1 MVIIHQVAAGG
12 SYFSLRYRIPCC
24 STGVGTGM
32 NFDCISTVD
41 SIKRAFAQRNPPDM
55 MESSLSELPN
65 MTMQMRSFVD
75 LIPAPITVIAG
86 NRILYVNSR
95 AAEVLGFQTHD
106 IPGMRIWDIIHP
118 EDRKRVRGMVR
129 KWMNAS
135 ASQNPLEVR
144 ILTGNRKNKW
154 IALSATPC
162 EFEGTRALIAV
173 AYDVTEKRYAQSELE
188 KRDRIIEAIGQSTSV
203 LLRGK
208 DSRESITTVLQL
220 IGEATAVDRVYIFE
234 NHPHPETGEPAISER
249 FEWSRSEA
257 NALINDP
264 SRQNIPYSRY
274 LRRWAEVLRRGDVIR
289 GNLRDFP
296 AGEQSFLR
304 SRNITSVLAVPIFLN
319 NTFWGFAGLDLFG
332 DERVWTDGEAS
343 VLRAAAVSVGLTFVR
358 AGAER
363 HLELLAGELSSAK
376 VRAEAASRAKSEFLA
391 GMSHEIRT
399 PMNGIIGMTELV
411 LSTSL
416 TNEQRNHLQTVKF
429 SAESLLRLL
438 NDILDFS
445 KLEANR
451 LEIEHAPFDLRESI
465 GATLRMFA
473 LPANQKGLELTC
485 NIDPEIPA
493 TIVGDRGRLIQV
505 MSHLIDNAIKFTQA
519 GEVAVSVDI
528 LQRTAQSVNLQVGV
542 RDTGIGILPEHHRQI
557 FLPFIQAD
565 NSIAHISGGK
575 GLGLTI
581 ASRIVSL
588 MGGTLEVD
596 SAGGGGSAFHF
607 SIECEV
613 PVQPAEEE
621 MELFS
626 ASLAGKRILVACA
639 NTTALGNLLSM
650 LIGWQMETHAAVETD
665 QIPIELRDAIEAG
678 NPFRYLLLDA
688 SLTGTATCVAAIR
701 AMPALS
707 GVAIIV
713 MTSVTQ
719 EGTSVRWHDI
729 GVTASVDKPVLST
742 DLLVAL
748 KMCDEGSKAERNTS
762 VGQSGE
768 AIPQSSQS
776 LRILVAEDHPVNQM
790 LAQELLTR
798 MGHLVTLVSNGKDAV
813 EAYKGK
819 PFDLVLMDIQMPIM
833 DGFEATAEI
842 RSMEAA
848 LGMHTPIAAMTAHAL
863 EGHMELCLASGMDAY
878 ISKPIRAAALAE
890 LLEPFMGSRSV
901 RRESPLKSELSD
913 RPDYSGFDRARLLNE
928 CMGDERLMQRLLE
941 KFLETVPGL
950 MQQIER
956 AVDQCD
962 GEALRGF
969 AHTLKGASGSICAQ
983 NVSQLSRKLEFMGRD
998 RLLEEASKQF
1008 GALKQAVA
1016 ALEGILSRHEV
1027 KAETRKDR

>member
-1 MVIIHQVAAGG
+1 MG
-12 SYFSLRYRIPCC
+12 
-24 STGVGTGM
+24 
-32 NFDCISTVD
+32 
-41 SIKRAFAQRNPPDM
+41 
-55 MESSLSELPN
+55 SSLPEPLNIP
-65 MTMQMRSFVD
+65 TQMRSFVD
-75 LIPAPITVIAG
+75 LVPAPIAVIDE
-86 NRILYVNSR
+86 NRILYSNSR
-95 AAEVLGFQTHD
+95 VGEILGFSPQD
-106 IPGMRIWDIIHP
+106 VPGLRILDLVHMD
-118 EDRKRVRGMVR
+118 DRKRVRGAIR
-129 KWMNAS
+129 EWMRTS
-135 ASQNPLEVR
+135 VPRTQPVEFR
-144 ILTGNRKNKW
+144 ILTGNKKNTW
-154 IALSATPC
+154 VALSASPC
-162 EFEGTRALIAV
+162 VFDGKSALLVMASDV
-173 AYDVTEKRYAQSELE
+173 AERKFAQGELE
-188 KRDRIIEAIGQSTSV
+188 KRDRIIEAVGQSTNV

-208 DSRESITTVLQL
+208 DDRESIPAVLQL

-234 NHPHPETGEPAISER
+234 NHPHPETGQPSISER
-249 FEWSRSEA
+249 FEWSKLDS

-264 SRQNIPYSRY
+264 SRQNIPYSKN
-274 LRRWAEVLRRGDVIR
+274 LRRWEEVLRRGDTIR

-304 SRNITSVLAVPIFLN
+304 NREITSILAVPIFLN
-319 NTFWGFAGLDLFG
+319 NTFWGFAGLDLCG
-332 DERVWTDGEAS
+332 EERVWTDGEAS
-343 VLRAAAVSVGLTFVR
+343 VLKAAAVSVGLAFVR

-363 HLELLAGELSSAK
+363 HLERLAGELSSAK

-411 LSTSL
+411 LSTPL

-429 SAESLLRLL
+429 SAENLLRLL
-438 NDILDFS
+438 NDVLDFS

-451 LEIEHAPFDLRESI
+451 LELERAPFDLREAL

-493 TIVGDRGRLIQV
+493 TIVTDRGRLIQV
-505 MSHLIDNAIKFTQA
+505 MSHLIDNAIKFTQT

-528 LQRTAQSVNLQVGV
+528 LQRAAQGVNLQFGV
-542 RDTGIGILPEHHRQI
+542 RDTGIGIRREHQKQI

-565 NSIAHISGGK
+565 NPVAHVSGGK

-588 MGGTLEVD
+588 MGGTLEVN
-596 SAGGGGSAFHF
+596 SSGGAGSAFHF

-613 PVQPAEEE
+613 PAQPAEEE

-626 ASLAGKRILVACA
+626 ATIAGKRILVACA

-665 QIPIELRDAIEAG
+665 QISIELRDADEAG
-678 NPFRYLLLDA
+678 YPFRYLLLDA
-688 SLTGTATCVAAIR
+688 SLTGAAGCVAAIR

-707 GVAIIV
+707 DVAIIV

-719 EGTSVRWHDI
+719 ESAGVRWHDV
-729 GVTASVDKPVLST
+729 GVTTSVDKPVLSS

-748 KMCDEGSKAERNTS
+748 KMCEEGPGAGENVSAGS
-762 VGQSGE
+762 SGD
-768 AIPQSSQS
+768 AIPQASHS
-776 LRILVAEDHPVNQM
+776 LRILVAEDHPVNQL

-813 EAYKGK
+813 EAYKGQ
-819 PFDLVLMDIQMPIM
+819 PFDLVLMDIQMPVM
-833 DGFEATAEI
+833 DGFEATVEI

-848 LGMHTPIAAMTAHAL
+848 LGIHTPIAAMTAHAL
-863 EGHMELCLASGMDAY
+863 EGHRELCLGSGMDAY
-878 ISKPIRAAALAE
+878 ISKPIRAASLAE
-890 LLEPFMGSRSV
+890 LLDQFMGGKNAG
-901 RRESPLKSELSD
+901 RESAS
-913 RPDYSGFDRARLLNE
+913 RPGKAGLPDSQGFDRAKLLNE
-928 CMGDERLMQRLLE
+928 CMGDERLMHRLLD

-969 AHTLKGASGSICAQ
+969 AHTLKGASGSICAN
-983 NVSQLSRKLEFMGRD
+983 NVSELSRKLEFLGRD
-998 RLLEEASKQF
+998 GLFDDASGQL
-1008 GALKQAVA
+1008 GALKHALV
-1016 ALEGILSRHEV
+1016 ALENVLVRTEI
-1027 KAETRKDR
+1027 